1 MKLPHMHTAPKMMML
16 IICISLQ
23 MMNATA
29 HPLMYSPDGIEY
41 NARTKQTQT
50 RNNITL
56 SAAFENDYYAHY
68 NRVGHFYTEV
78 VAGNTRIREERR
90 IPLNISLVIDRSG
103 SMAGDKIR
111 NAKKAAKNVIEQLN
125 EDDYVS
131 IVIYD
136 GSVDVLQET
145 IHPYNKQSIKNK
157 IDNIYERGGTN
168 LMGGAMK
175 GYELVKR
182 KYRNGYVNRVLLLSD
197 GLANEG
203 ITDPRQIERIVRKYN
218 NEDGISIST
227 FGVGAD
233 YNEDLMTAMA
243 EAGTGNYYYIK
254 DAAYIAS
261 ILNRELSGYS
271 QLTAQNVT
279 LKIKIPDYVTIE
291 KVYGAKYDQV
301 GRNIIVNMRDIFANE
316 TKGLLLK
323 YRINGTFNLPIT
335 FDVSLSYTD
344 AYNERDE
351 KMYLTCTNE
360 YTGNDH
366 VYKRSYNEWVSTQV
380 ALYESNEILENA
392 MKEVDKGNF
401 GKAKEMVRDNQQYLE
416 SKKVL
421 VDKSAE
427 LKKAT
432 TTNVE
437 YEKSVDM
444 APAMSTEDVKY
455 MQKAAKSES
464 YQIRNKK

>member
-1 MKLPHMHTAPKMMML
+1 
-16 IICISLQ
+16 
-23 MMNATA
+23 MNATA
-29 HPLMYSPDGIEY
+29 HPLMFYPDGIEY
-41 NARTKQTQT
+41 NARTKQSQT

-78 VAGNTRIREERR
+78 VAGNSRIRDERR

-125 EDDYVS
+125 ENDYVS

-136 GSVDVLQET
+136 GSVDILQEAM
-145 IHPYNKQSIKNK
+145 HPYNKQSIKNK

-168 LMGGAMK
+168 LMGGATK
-175 GYELVKR
+175 GYQLVKR
-182 KYRNGYVNRVLLLSD
+182 NYRSGYVNRVLLLSD

-254 DAAYIAS
+254 DAEYIAS
-261 ILNRELSGYS
+261 ILSRELSGYNH
-271 QLTAQNVT
+271 LTAQNVT
-279 LKIKIPDYVTIE
+279 LKINIPDYVTIE
-291 KVYGAKYDQV
+291 KVYGAKYDQI
-301 GRNIIVNMRDIFANE
+301 GRNIIVNMRDLFANE

-323 YRINGTFNLPIT
+323 YRVNGTFNLPIT
-335 FDVSLSYTD
+335 FDVTLTYTD
-344 AYNERDE
+344 SYNERNE

-360 YTGNDH
+360 YTGNDQ
-366 VYKRSYNEWVSTQV
+366 VYKRNYNEWVSTQV

-392 MKEVDKGNF
+392 MKEVDKGNY
-401 GKAKEMVRDNQQYLE
+401 GKAKEMVKDNQQYLE

-421 VDKSAE
+421 VDKSVE

-432 TTNVE
+432 TTNVQ
-437 YEKSVDM
+437 YEKNVDM
-444 APAMSTEDVKY
+444 APSMSTEDVKY
-455 MQKAAKSES
+455 MQKAAKSEN